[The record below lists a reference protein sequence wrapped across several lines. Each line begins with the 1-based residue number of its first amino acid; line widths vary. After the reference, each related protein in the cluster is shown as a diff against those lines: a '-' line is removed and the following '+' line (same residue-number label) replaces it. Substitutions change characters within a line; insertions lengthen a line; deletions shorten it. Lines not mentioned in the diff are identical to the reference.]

1 MKNKCFANQFMTGVL
16 LLVSLSAA
24 SPSQAT
30 TYSVAIPSMVKIYPL
45 DLAHPDSN
53 EVMTWSNINFGQSFN
68 DPLASIRFEISG
80 HIVFPENIDNA
91 TGMTVQAPPGTTFEI
106 GPEVE
111 SDWLGT
117 GMRIQMQSDT
127 NVLDPFNDNS
137 HLELFTLDNF
147 GNFTSSFVL
156 NNTGGSAGASVF
168 NAFQNGGAIGL
179 GLAYDGFGAY
189 LSGQTYSKAGSIA
202 LTSAV
207 LSVSTD
213 QYLQP
218 SPVPEPTQSVLFMVG
233 LSLLLPA
240 LVRRRKA

>member
-1 MKNKCFANQFMTGVL
+1 
-16 LLVSLSAA
+16 
-24 SPSQAT
+24 
-30 TYSVAIPSMVKIYPL
+30 MVKIYPL
-45 DLAHPDSN
+45 DLAHADSN
-53 EVMTWSNINFGQSFN
+53 NVVTWSNINFGQSFN
-68 DPLASIRFEISG
+68 GPLASIRFEISG

-91 TGMTVQAPPGTTFEI
+91 TGMTVQAKPGNTIQI
-106 GPEVE
+106 GPNVG
-111 SDWLGT
+111 SPWFTT
-117 GMRIQMQSDT
+117 GMSIRTQSDT
-127 NVLDPFNDNS
+127 NVSDSFNDNS
-137 HLELFTLDNF
+137 VLRLFTLDNF

-156 NNTGGSAGASVF
+156 NNTGRFAGATVF

-179 GLAYDGFGAY
+179 GIAYDGFGAY

-207 LSVSTD
+207 LNVSTD

>member
-1 MKNKCFANQFMTGVL
+1 MGP
-16 LLVSLSAA
+16 SAQ
-24 SPSQAT
+24 SQ
-30 TYSVAIPSMVKIYPL
+30 L
-45 DLAHPDSN
+45 
-53 EVMTWSNINFGQSFN
+53 
-68 DPLASIRFEISG
+68 R
-80 HIVFPENIDNA
+80 
-91 TGMTVQAPPGTTFEI
+91 GTSTLF
-106 GPEVE
+106 
-111 SDWLGT
+111 ST
-117 GMRIQMQSDT
+117 QSDT
-127 NVLDPFNDNS
+127 NVLDSFNDNS
-137 HLELFTLDNF
+137 DLRLFTLDNF
-147 GNFTSSFVL
+147 GNFTSSFVI
-156 NNTGGSAGASVF
+156 NNTGSNAGLLVF

-179 GLAYDGFGAY
+179 ALAYDGFGAY